1 MTLHIFTLHLD
12 LYLVSFFLWLMVAEL
27 QLLEM
32 GANTNDTHR
41 DKGLGTEFLCD
52 KKLLM
57 NGGEGCWYAAF
68 QVNL

>member
-1 MTLHIFTLHLD
+1 
-12 LYLVSFFLWLMVAEL
+12 MVAEL